1 MKKKRSERNRIRFQ
15 ALNVNI
21 TDKEGTNEP
30 GTIKINL
37 EMDLV
42 KGTSKVFNS
51 FSGEQIKS
59 DQLVMGYIGE
69 NKWKHTFQINSDME
83 DDTYNLAQK
92 LERYKHI
99 IAIDTNT
106 KLIESPIFT
115 RPTKVSLGAAVAF
128 VEEEKVLKLKTIN
141 RPFLASFNSL
151 MPENENWVQL
161 IELFKKGCQC
171 TDSRKIGLVVDSDL
185 GNIESYNRREKPI
198 FMDYLLPEEYEL
210 IFASDKV
217 TDNLFNEMIKRC
229 HYLSNVFIKE
239 IEGNIAKQSAGV

>member
-1 MKKKRSERNRIRFQ
+1 MGKKSSEKKRKRFQ
-15 ALNVNI
+15 FLNVNI
-21 TDKEGTNEP
+21 TSKEATDEP

-37 EMDLV
+37 ELDLL

-59 DQLVMGYIGE
+59 NHLIMGYIGE
-69 NKWKHTFQINSDME
+69 NKWKHTFQIKSDAA
-83 DDTYNLAQK
+83 DDTYGLAQK

-106 KLIESPIFT
+106 KLIESTIFT
-115 RPTKVSLGAAVAF
+115 QPTKVSLGAAVVF
-128 VEEEKVLKLKTIN
+128 VEEDKVPKLKTIN

-151 MPENENWVQL
+151 IPENENWVQL
-161 IELFKKGCQC
+161 IELFRKECQC
-171 TDSRKIGLVVDSDL
+171 ADSRKIGLVVDSDL

-198 FMDYLLPEEYEL
+198 FKDYLLPEEFEL

-217 TDNLFNEMIKRC
+217 SDNLFNEMIKRC
-229 HYLSNVFIKE
+229 HYLSNMFIKE
-239 IEGNIAKQSAGV
+239 IEEKISKAQA